1 MMARPGKYTNHY
13 CEIYH
18 LKIIVRS
25 IPLVSMIAKL
35 YWPCLFGRFH
45 RKDVLDL
52 QWSSDG
58 SFLVSAS
65 VDNSCIIWD
74 ANKGNS

>member
-1 MMARPGKYTNHY
+1 MYCIYLLDLLAGK
-13 CEIYH
+13 CM
-18 LKIIVRS
+18 LD
-25 IPLVSMIAKL
+25 
-35 YWPCLFGRFH
+35 RFH

-58 SFLVSAS
+58 AFLISGS

-74 ANKGNS
+74 MNKGMHSCSMCGAL